1 MYMNEVVSNGWERR
15 LAFLIEH
22 CIYAV
27 AFFLPLSLDVASV
40 FLITGALGWGVKS
53 LWFRKGRRW
62 QITFLDWAVGAV
74 VVLGAL
80 SILASPDP
88 GFSLYNYT
96 HLMGRYVL
104 LYYLVVCNLDS
115 TEQLRKLIWAVLCSA
130 FFVTVY
136 GLYQYVVGFDISATQ
151 WVDGEQFPELKTR
164 VFSTLENPNLL
175 AGYLVMMMALASGMA
190 FAPRSWRE
198 KGLLFALTALF
209 GLCLVYTYSRGA
221 WLSVAAVVGIYG
233 WLYNRRIFWIFC
245 LLPLGLLVAQDSIL
259 ARLTSILNPTD
270 TSSTLRIALWEST
283 VAMIE
288 DNPFSGIGWGAYWMV
303 YPEYDFFINDGHT
316 KIFHAHNMYLN
327 IAAEIGLPGFF
338 AFLAVMYG
346 HWRKAR
352 KILQETKDPWMAGLS
367 LGLLAA
373 LGGLFFN
380 GLTDYVLFNIQL
392 SMLFWLL
399 NAIIVVA
406 AKSIFFSEAGG
417 NRF

>member
-1 MYMNEVVSNGWERR
+1 MNEVCKNGWEGR

-40 FLITGALGWGVKS
+40 FLMIGTLGWGAKAI
-53 LWFRKGRRW
+53 WFRSGRNW
-62 QITFLDWAVGAV
+62 QVTYLDGAVGAV
-74 VVLGAL
+74 TILGAL

-104 LYYLVVCNLDS
+104 LYYLVVCNLQS
-115 TEQLRKLIWAVLCSA
+115 AEQLRKLIWVVLCSA
-130 FFVTVY
+130 FLVAVY

-190 FAPRSWRE
+190 FAARSWKE
-198 KGLLFALTALF
+198 KGLLLGLTALF

-221 WLSVAAVVGIYG
+221 WLSVAAVVAIYG
-233 WLYNRRIFWIFC
+233 WLHNRRIFWIFC

-283 VAMIE
+283 IAMIM

-327 IAAEIGLPGFF
+327 IAAEIGLPGFV
-338 AFLAVMYG
+338 AFLTVMYG

-352 KILQETKDPWMAGLS
+352 RVLKETKDTWLAGLL

-406 AKSIFFSEAGG
+406 AKSLFFSKSEET
-417 NRF
+417 RF

>member
-1 MYMNEVVSNGWERR
+1 MNEVVKNGWEGR

-40 FLITGALGWGVKS
+40 FLIAGALGWALKS
-53 LWFRKGRRW
+53 ICFRVGRNW
-62 QITFLDWAVGAV
+62 QITYLDGAV
-74 VVLGAL
+74 AAVTVLGAL
-80 SILASPDP
+80 SIFASPDP

-104 LYYLVVCNLDS
+104 LYYLVVCNLQS

-130 FFVTVY
+130 FFVAAY
-136 GLYQYVVGFDISATQ
+136 GLYQYVAGFDISATQ

-190 FAPRSWRE
+190 FAARSWME
-198 KGLLFALTALF
+198 KGLLFALTALC

-283 VAMIE
+283 IAMIM

-327 IAAEIGLPGFF
+327 IAAEIGLPGFV
-338 AFLAVMYG
+338 AFLTVMYG

-352 KILQETKDPWMAGLS
+352 NILQETKEPWLVGLS

-406 AKSIFFSEAGG
+406 AKSIFCSEADE

>member
-1 MYMNEVVSNGWERR
+1 MNEVCKNGWEGR

-40 FLITGALGWGVKS
+40 FLMIGALGWGAKAI
-53 LWFRKGRRW
+53 WFRSGRNW
-62 QITFLDWAVGAV
+62 QVTYLDGAVGAV
-74 VVLGAL
+74 TILGAL

-104 LYYLVVCNLDS
+104 LYYLVVCNLQS
-115 TEQLRKLIWAVLCSA
+115 AEQLRKLIWVVLCSA
-130 FFVTVY
+130 FLVAVY

-190 FAPRSWRE
+190 FAARSWKE
-198 KGLLFALTALF
+198 KGLLLGLTALF

-221 WLSVAAVVGIYG
+221 WLSVAAVVAIYG
-233 WLYNRRIFWIFC
+233 WLHNRRIFWIFC

-283 VAMIE
+283 IAMIM

-327 IAAEIGLPGFF
+327 IAAEIGLPGFV
-338 AFLAVMYG
+338 AFLTVMYG

-352 KILQETKDPWMAGLS
+352 RVLQETKDTWLAGLL

-406 AKSIFFSEAGG
+406 AKSLFFSKSEE

>member
-1 MYMNEVVSNGWERR
+1 MNEVCKNGWEGR

-40 FLITGALGWGVKS
+40 FLMIGTLGWGAKAI
-53 LWFRKGRRW
+53 WFRSGRNW
-62 QITFLDWAVGAV
+62 QVTYLDGAVGAV
-74 VVLGAL
+74 TILGAL

-104 LYYLVVCNLDS
+104 LYYLVVCNLQS
-115 TEQLRKLIWAVLCSA
+115 TEQLCKLIWVVLCSA
-130 FFVTVY
+130 FLVAVY

-190 FAPRSWRE
+190 FAARSWKD
-198 KGLLFALTALF
+198 KGLLLGLTALF

-221 WLSVAAVVGIYG
+221 WLSVAAVVAIYG
-233 WLYNRRIFWIFC
+233 WLHNRRIFWIFC

-283 VAMIE
+283 IAMIM

-327 IAAEIGLPGFF
+327 IAAEIGLPGFV
-338 AFLAVMYG
+338 AFLTVMYG

-352 KILQETKDPWMAGLS
+352 RVLKETKDTWLAGLL

-406 AKSIFFSEAGG
+406 AKSLFFSKSEET
-417 NRF
+417 RF